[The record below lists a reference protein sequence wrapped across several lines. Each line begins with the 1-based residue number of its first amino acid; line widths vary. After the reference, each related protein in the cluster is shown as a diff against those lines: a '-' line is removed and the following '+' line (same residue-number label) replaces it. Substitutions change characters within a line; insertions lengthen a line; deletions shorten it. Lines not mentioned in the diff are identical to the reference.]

1 MQHLCVFVCVTVG
14 IFGTSDEA
22 LPGEVGFWQFS
33 LLLQLGCYIF
43 YSVLQVFMWWSC

>member
-22 LPGEVGFWQFS
+22 LLREVGFLQFS
-33 LLLQLGCYIF
+33 MLLQLGCCIF
-43 YSVLQVFMWWSC
+43 YSVL